1 MFCSQCSA
9 QFEGQFCPNCGT
21 KAIISINENKSYA
34 PVPNQS
40 SKYTE
45 TSPTN
50 IPVKKGVFHYIKMFF
65 WWYLCVS
72 FIISGIAVLGI
83 RVVSGAL
90 WFIGGIIICPELFK
104 NYSTGIRFIIS
115 VILFSVGAVFM
126 PA

>member
-1 MFCSQCSA
+1 MFCSQCGSKCD
-9 QFEGQFCPNCGT
+9 GPFCSNCGA
-21 KAIISINENKSYA
+21 KVININENKKQDLNQ
-34 PVPNQS
+34 PNIF
-40 SKYTE
+40 TE
-45 TSPTN
+45 SVSID
-50 IPVKKGVFHYIKMFF
+50 IPAKKGVFHHIKMFF

-72 FIISGIAVLGI
+72 FVISGIAVLGI
-83 RVVSGAL
+83 KVVSGAL